1 MQPTALTKLASGVVA
16 SLIGLS
22 VAGNAQGQTDFSG
35 ETIRIVVGFSA
46 GGGYDFYG
54 RLLGRHLPKYLDG
67 NPDVVVQNMPGAG
80 SSVAAN
86 FLFNRAEGDGTT
98 IGFIDGGNA
107 VLQLTGG
114 SGVEFDLQAFQ
125 YMGGFSENEVVVVTS
140 DLPHETPDEV
150 FNADEPVRFGHFGG
164 GSFHTTYISILR
176 EAMDSNAQL
185 VGGYGGAS
193 EVVPAIERGEVHGTA
208 LTYGTILPHIN
219 RGAVRPVVMSGPRT
233 EGLEGVPMAMQV
245 APTDRGKTML
255 EVMNGVLE
263 ARRIFVLPPDTP
275 SETVEALQSAYEDAL
290 QDEALLEEARKAN
303 RPTNYIT
310 GAEAKSIMLNA
321 VDQPGEIAR
330 AFQDVLSGG

>member
-1 MQPTALTKLASGVVA
+1 MQSQLITKLATGLVA
-16 SLIGLS
+16 GLIGLS
-22 VAGNAQGQTDFSG
+22 AAGNAQAQRDFSG

-54 RLLGRHLPKYLDG
+54 RLLGRHLPKYLEG

-86 FLFNRAEGDGTT
+86 FMFNRAESDGTT

-114 SGVEFDLQAFQ
+114 SGVQFDLQEFQ
-125 YMGGFSENEVVVVTS
+125 YMGGFSENEVVVVSTE
-140 DLPHETPDEV
+140 LPHDTPQEV
-150 FNADEPVRFGHFGG
+150 FHADEPVRFGHFGG

-176 EAMDSNAQL
+176 DAMDSNAQL

-233 EGLEGVPMAMQV
+233 EGLEGVPTAMKV
-245 APTDRGKTML
+245 APTERGKTML
-255 EVMNGVLE
+255 EIMNGVLE
-263 ARRIFVLPPDTP
+263 GRRIFVLPPDTP
-275 SETVEALQSAYEDAL
+275 SATVEALQSAYEEAL
-290 QDEALLEEARKAN
+290 HDETLLEEARSIMMKAVK
-303 RPTNYIT
+303 PPDEI
-310 GAEAKSIMLNA
+310 AEAFK
-321 VDQPGEIAR
+321 
-330 AFQDVLSGG
+330 DVLSGG